1 MSLVSQSHY
10 EKGGRRP
17 HRFVNTVKLGI
28 RLDEALHQ
36 IRTLVIVETSQAA
49 CLQVVEKVGIIVVP
63 DAESNLVHVCA
74 RLPVDE
80 GLSKNWAVE
89 KIVGSTRLDHEIF
102 E

>member
-10 EKGGRRP
+10 EKGGWRP
-17 HRFVNTVKLGI
+17 HRFVDTVKLGI

-36 IRTLVIVETSQAA
+36 VRALIIVETSQATG
-49 CLQVVEKVGIIVVP
+49 LQIVKKVGIIVVP

-74 RLPVDE
+74 RLSVDE

-89 KIVGSTRLDHEIF
+89 KIVSSACLDHEIF